1 MTSRLCPSSRVEG
14 LARYAQQHC
23 RAAVRFDRPAWAF
36 AMAHAVGVGVFVLF
50 SLVVSP
56 SVVRAQEPD
65 LQQLVQQ
72 ELGYLRV
79 ERDALQQQR
88 DSLRALLANQS
99 AQSDARAQSLS
110 GNIAALELE
119 ISRLRQSLERQLAEA
134 ADDSAASD
142 SEGLEGILRR
152 GRDEL
157 LDHGIAVPE
166 GDVDE
171 SAVVDVFAQWIA
183 FLEDESQVR
192 VESVPFF
199 QVEGPQVLDGRVL
212 RVGQVAALLQGP
224 AGLGVGTQDSE
235 GNWIELR
242 RLPGEG
248 MDAAFHLQ
256 PTPPLPMRLFE
267 RGEQG
272 ALVVLPAQR
281 TLLQQAGPIG
291 IPLVGL
297 ALAALLVTFA
307 KLLHFLWSAWTFRGL
322 PALATVVARNGGT
335 PSSAAPGLSG
345 AVRRLLAATA
355 SHPGPNEAEQRVLAF
370 DIAVAMEL
378 QALQRGLGTLK
389 VIAAAAPLLGLLGTV
404 SGMIETFEVINT
416 RGTGDARALS
426 GGIAEA
432 LVTTEMGLWI
442 AIPAVL
448 MHTALAGWGER
459 LSLRLSAGAATVAP
473 LLAQDGPPAGHGA
486 GPGAGIASVA
496 GVAGVAAPVADDG
509 VGSKSGVP
517 APQPGAAQLG
527 AAHPGRPA

>member
-1 MTSRLCPSSRVEG
+1 MRVSGRHGASGVESAVWRRRKGRASVRPERWRLPE
-14 LARYAQQHC
+14 
-23 RAAVRFDRPAWAF
+23 AWAY
-36 AMAHAVGVGVFVLF
+36 AAAIVGVALLSLLF
-50 SLVVSP
+50 SP
-56 SVVRAQEPD
+56 SVSVAQEPD

-72 ELGYLRV
+72 ELGFLRV

-88 DSLRALLANQS
+88 DTLRSLVASQS

-119 ISRLRQSLERQLAEA
+119 IFRLRQSLERQQGEA
-134 ADDSAASD
+134 ANESATSESD
-142 SEGLEGILRR
+142 GLEGILRR

-157 LDHGIAVPE
+157 LDHGIAVPQ
-166 GDVDE
+166 GSVDE
-171 SAVVDVFAQWIA
+171 AAVIDVFAQWIA

-199 QVEGPQVLDGRVL
+199 QVEGPQVLNGRVL

-224 AGLGVGTQDSE
+224 SGVGVGTQDSE
-235 GNWIELR
+235 GNWLELR
-242 RLPGEG
+242 RLPSED

-267 RGEQG
+267 RGERG
-272 ALVVLPAQR
+272 ALVVLPAR
-281 TLLQQAGPIG
+281 RSLLQQAGPVG
-291 IPLVGL
+291 VPLVGL
-297 ALAALLVTFA
+297 ALAAGLVA
-307 KLLHFLWSAWTFRGL
+307 LVKLLQFLWIRWTLTHVPGLQQLVGLGGTVDVSRGATFRVSG
-322 PALATVVARNGGT
+322 VA
-335 PSSAAPGLSG
+335 
-345 AVRRLLAATA
+345 RRLLAAMTRFA
-355 SHPGPNEAEQRVLAF
+355 GSGQSAQRVLAM
-370 DIAVAMEL
+370 DIVVAFEL

-448 MHTALAGWGER
+448 VHTALAGWAER
-459 LSLRLSAGAATVAP
+459 LSLRLSAGAAVLTSFEPEDSARTSD
-473 LLAQDGPPAGHGA
+473 LAALQRDNEASPPSPEAHRG
-486 GPGAGIASVA
+486 
-496 GVAGVAAPVADDG
+496 GV
-509 VGSKSGVP
+509 
-517 APQPGAAQLG
+517 
-527 AAHPGRPA
+527 